1 MKIMLFGQIG
11 SGKTHIGSLLN
22 SRFRIH
28 FHDAD
33 ADLPPRIREAI
44 QKQEPICD
52 AMRDEFT
59 EAIIS
64 RIQAL
69 EATHEHFCVA
79 QALFKNRHRERVREA
94 IPRLDFVWVK
104 STPTLISE
112 RLQQRTGHLAT
123 AYYGEIINPQFEL
136 PTIPHRVIENAGE
149 DSLLESRIS
158 YVLAQIKS
166 ANTQHE
172 T

>member
-22 SRFRIH
+22 SRFGIH

-33 ADLPPRIREAI
+33 HDLPPRIREAI
-44 QKQEPICD
+44 EKQEPICD
-52 AMRDEFT
+52 DMRDEFT

-64 RIQAL
+64 RIKTL

-79 QALFKNRHRERVREA
+79 QALFKNRHREKVREA
-94 IPRLDFVWVK
+94 IPGLDFVWVK
-104 STPTLISE
+104 STPMLISE

-136 PTIPHRVIENAGE
+136 PTIPHQVIENAGD

-158 YVLAQIKS
+158 HVLAQIRVTKYQ
-166 ANTQHE
+166 T
-172 T
+172 